1 MDSDGDLPHVSL
13 HSSTNKII
21 LYTRSVLATIC
32 KQWQYR
38 ICELFYFKV
47 MKTFVGEASGFKI
60 YILSLILMVEN
71 WVFLR
76 AQSFTRS
83 RCEFVQG
90 FCFVFLKL
98 NPP

>member
-1 MDSDGDLPHVSL
+1 
-13 HSSTNKII
+13 
-21 LYTRSVLATIC
+21 
-32 KQWQYR
+32 
-38 ICELFYFKV
+38 

-90 FCFVFLKL
+90 FCFFFLKL